1 MTIFTTMLGNALLTK
16 YHVARAI
23 LVQQYFH
30 KALQENDKGT
40 SSQQPIQSCTGKWYI
55 MHTYHIPFAREDRV
69 GQTLHTP
76 KLKSNLGAGQRRC
89 FMLRHRS

>member
-1 MTIFTTMLGNALLTK
+1 MLGNALLTK

-69 GQTLHTP
+69 GQDTAHSQIKVKSWSWSKKVFHVETQ
-76 KLKSNLGAGQRRC
+76 KL
-89 FMLRHRS
+89 MPDP